1 MDAAAWLPTCSDEEL
16 VRVCSVTPNSEHG
29 ASPARDGRPG
39 SATRLGSIC
48 RLLRIR
54 WARVAGQICASGP
67 EPRPEPEQGYGAA
80 EKEDDRQAVVAAGVE
95 KHANDCA
102 DDGDTRIQRYVEP
115 APRPLCHSVILR
127 SPRAA
132 RPLAMPHMCRSGRAI
147 GGRLR
152 RALAGGTS
160 GHSAGTDPRSG
171 QAVSLPSTDLP
182 NWLPVNRP
190 TARIVDAARVAVAVD
205 APRSLQRSMSAEPR
219 RGPPPH
225 RRQGR

>member
-1 MDAAAWLPTCSDEEL
+1 MAGQVRRRGSEAYAGSYGSD
-16 VRVCSVTPNSEHG
+16 G
-29 ASPARDGRPG
+29 
-39 SATRLGSIC
+39 LGSPVKSVLPG
-48 RLLRIR
+48 RSRDPSLSRDT
-54 WARVAGQICASGP
+54 AP
-67 EPRPEPEQGYGAA
+67 PRRKTTA

-152 RALAGGTS
+152 RGLAGGTS